1 MDPPTHSPVH
11 CSLTTVM
18 LIHNKGLTEIR
29 SGNWIA
35 GKKRVIAQA
44 EKITKR
50 KSEVDRIEQGE
61 QDAENTAHLMCK

>member
-1 MDPPTHSPVH
+1 
-11 CSLTTVM
+11 M
-18 LIHNKGLTEIR
+18 LIHNKGLTEIQ

-50 KSEVDRIEQGE
+50 KSEVARIEPGE